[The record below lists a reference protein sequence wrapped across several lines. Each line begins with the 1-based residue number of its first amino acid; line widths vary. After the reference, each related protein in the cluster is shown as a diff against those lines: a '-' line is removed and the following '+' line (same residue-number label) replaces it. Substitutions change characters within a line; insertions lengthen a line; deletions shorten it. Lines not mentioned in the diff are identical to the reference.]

1 LAEIARWSPGQKRP
15 AGEPDGSSLCCDGV
29 NVRSR
34 EGAAR
39 KDWGLCR
46 NGSGTLKVAMTIA
59 PINVATPVA
68 IKAKKNLVI

>member
-1 LAEIARWSPGQKRP
+1 
-15 AGEPDGSSLCCDGV
+15 V

-68 IKAKKNLVI
+68 IRAKKNLVI